1 MARPKL
7 NKHLKGFMLSKPMIA
22 LLDSASSQIS
32 KDRSEIVEEALR
44 EYLPQAINRHKDSL
58 KKINDSMN
66 QSTM

>member
-1 MARPKL
+1 
-7 NKHLKGFMLSKPMIA
+7 MLSKPMIA

-66 QSTM
+66 QSAM